1 MFLLQ
6 AMAQH
11 IDEGLVRELPSGWQ
25 GPPHQHISP
34 LRLCPAGKV
43 AGQARLADAGLPL
56 QQDELRLSRMHTLV
70 ALDQAAELGCSSQQ
84 RAIQQVGGRL
94 SRGGVSRPRRQ
105 RTDRS
110 SAAKTFGQ
118 SQRLGFRLHL

>member
-56 QQDELRLSRMHTLV
+56 EQDELRLSRMHTLV

-84 RAIQQVGGRL
+84 RAIQQVSGRL
-94 SRGGVSRPRRQ
+94 SR
-105 RTDRS
+105 
-110 SAAKTFGQ
+110 
-118 SQRLGFRLHL
+118 